1 MYLQYTRIGA
11 GTGIL
16 TRGLLKHPGW
26 SSDISE
32 LKAIDPSEGMR
43 IVFQRT
49 VNDTRVSISDGT
61 FDNTGV
67 PDGWADLIVIAT
79 VCKSP

>member
-1 MYLQYTRIGA
+1 M
-11 GTGIL
+11 L
-16 TRGLLKHPGW
+16 TRGLLKHPEW